1 MERWMSQPA
10 TKKDLDE
17 ALAASLRTMTIHVGI
32 MIGTATVVLIVLV
45 LGMVKAAH

>member
-1 MERWMSQPA
+1 MSQPA

-32 MIGTATVVLIVLV
+32 MIGSATVMLIVLV
-45 LGMVKAAH
+45 LAMTRAAH